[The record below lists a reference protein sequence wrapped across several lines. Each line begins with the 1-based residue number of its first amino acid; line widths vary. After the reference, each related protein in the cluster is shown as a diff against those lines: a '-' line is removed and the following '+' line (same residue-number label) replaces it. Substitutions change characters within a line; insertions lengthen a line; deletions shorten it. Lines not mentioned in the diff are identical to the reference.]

1 MMHHPLKTQKTYP
14 FWLKSTVILIGLC
27 LLFAI
32 LSYGRFILMPIAFSA
47 FLAMMV
53 NPLVRR
59 FESWKLGRVFSIVL
73 TILIVLA
80 CMAGVI
86 SLISTQFVQFT
97 ERLPEI
103 AGNLKKMIA
112 DIVLYLD
119 ETIGIS
125 EQEQSNYLSQGINNV
140 IDRSGNYLSSIVN
153 VTTNMFTNLFLIP
166 IFVFFMLY
174 YREMYQVF
182 FRVIFRKKGNTD
194 EVDDVLNRVQVVTQD
209 YLVGVLTV
217 MAILAFLN
225 TVGLVI
231 IGMEHALFFG
241 VFAALMAIIPYIGII
256 IGSLP
261 PLLFALLLTD
271 SLLMPILVI
280 GVFSIVQFLEGNF
293 ISPYIVGSKIS
304 INPFVAVIALIVG
317 GELWGIAGMI
327 LFVPLIGILKV
338 VFEQIPEM
346 KPYGYLLG
354 SHAEFHDDD

>member
-1 MMHHPLKTQKTYP
+1 MKHHPLKMQEKYP
-14 FWLKSTVILIGLC
+14 FWLKSTVILVGLT
-27 LLFAI
+27 LLFVI
-32 LSYGRFILMPIAFSA
+32 LSYGRFILMPVAFSA

-53 NPLVRR
+53 TPMVRR
-59 FESWKLGRVFSIVL
+59 FEKWKLNRVFSIVL
-73 TILIVLA
+73 TILIVISILA
-80 CMAGVI
+80 GI
-86 SLISTQFVQFT
+86 IFLISTQFVQFS

-103 AGNLKKMIA
+103 VTKLKGMIA

-125 EQEQSNYLSQGINNV
+125 QQEQNNYLSQGINNL
-140 IDRSGNYLSSIVN
+140 IDRSGNYLSSVVD

-174 YREMYQVF
+174 YREMYKEF
-182 FRVIFRKKGNTD
+182 FRVIFRNKGKTNEID
-194 EVDDVLNRVQVVTQD
+194 NVLIRVQNVTQE

-217 MAILAFLN
+217 MGILAFLN
-225 TVGLVI
+225 TIGLFI
-231 IGMEHALFFG
+231 IGMEHAVFFG
-241 VFAALMAIIPYIGII
+241 VFAALLAIIPYIGII

-261 PLLFALLLTD
+261 PLLFAFLLTD
-271 SLLMPILVI
+271 SLLMPVLVI
-280 GVFSIVQFLEGNF
+280 MVFAIVQFLEGNF

-304 INPFVAVIALIVG
+304 INPFIAVITLIIG

-338 VFEQIPEM
+338 VFDQIQEL

-354 SHAEFHDDD
+354 TQIVYKEKE